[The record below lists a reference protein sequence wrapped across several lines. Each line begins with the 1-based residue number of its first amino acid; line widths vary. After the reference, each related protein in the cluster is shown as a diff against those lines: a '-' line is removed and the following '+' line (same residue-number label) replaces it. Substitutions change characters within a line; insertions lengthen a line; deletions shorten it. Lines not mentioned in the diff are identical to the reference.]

1 MTPDNKTLRLKRR
14 SVMGKVVKEKS
25 MALAI
30 GLNLLLPGV
39 GYMYMGKV
47 VIGIAAVLLIIG
59 IYATTALLYIVPTWI
74 VMNAIMAVDM
84 FVLKSKNKKKLT
96 EQNMKKCPNCAELI
110 QKEAKICRFC
120 NTKFETGNT

>member
-14 SVMGKVVKEKS
+14 SAMGKVVKEKS

-74 VMNAIMAVDM
+74 VMNAIMAIDM
-84 FVLKSKNKKKLT
+84 FILKSKNKKKLT

-120 NTKFETGNT
+120 NTKFETEKT

>member
-120 NTKFETGNT
+120 NTKFETENT

>member
-1 MTPDNKTLRLKRR
+1 
-14 SVMGKVVKEKS
+14 MGKVVKEKS

-74 VMNAIMAVDM
+74 VMNAIMAIDM
-84 FVLKSKNKKKLT
+84 FILKSKNKKKLT

-120 NTKFETGNT
+120 NTKFETEKT

>member
-1 MTPDNKTLRLKRR
+1 
-14 SVMGKVVKEKS
+14 

-74 VMNAIMAVDM
+74 VMNAIMAIDM
-84 FVLKSKNKKKLT
+84 SILKSKNKKKLT